1 MMDDSG
7 IDRVSSNDLTVMA
20 SDHGP
25 VPMHMAAI
33 LEFDDA
39 PEFAEIA
46 DALAR
51 RVGRVPRLRRRL
63 MPTPPGCGPPLW
75 ADDPDFSLARHL
87 SETVAPDGREEV
99 LRLGADLVCERLPA
113 DRPPWRARWVRS
125 ASGGPASLVF
135 VVHHAMADG
144 LNGLA
149 VLAALGDSGDGESEP
164 DDDRFPRP
172 TPSVA
177 ELRRDA
183 WRRRFAAFKSLP
195 RGLVG
200 GLRGL
205 RELGLASGHRLR
217 ATPTSFNKPTGPRRR
232 IATVT
237 LQLKVILDVAHARGC
252 TLNDLVLVAVS
263 GAMAETLR
271 ARGES
276 PGPLVVSVPISA
288 RSGTDVAR
296 LGNATGVVPVEV
308 PSDPDPEVR
317 LARVAE
323 QTAAHRSE
331 AHGRVP
337 RGTSAGPLGVAFR
350 ALARAGVFQR
360 YIDRQRLVNTFLSNM
375 RGPAEPISIAGH
387 RIASIVPMTLT
398 PGNVGACFAVL
409 SYAGQFVVTVLAD
422 PDVVPEVDE
431 LASRLSDEVR
441 RLTAVTGDPQGL

>member
-1 MMDDSG
+1 MTNESG
-7 IDRVSSNDLTVMA
+7 IDRVSSNDLTVIA

-33 LEFDDA
+33 LEFDGA

-51 RVGRVPRLRRRL
+51 RIARVPRLRRRL
-63 MPTPPGCGPPLW
+63 MPTPPGCGRPLW
-75 ADDPDFSLARHL
+75 ADDPEFSLARHL
-87 SETVAPDGREEV
+87 AETVVPDGREEV
-99 LRLGADLVCERLPA
+99 LRLAAELVCERLPT

-149 VLAALGDSGDGESEP
+149 VLAALGDSGGGDGGSG
-164 DDDRFPRP
+164 DDRFPRP
-172 TPSVA
+172 MPSTT

-183 WRRRFAAFKSLP
+183 WRQRLAAVKRLP

-217 ATPTSFNKPTGPRRR
+217 AAPTSFNKPTGSRRR

-237 LQLKVILDVAHARGC
+237 LQLQEVLDVAHARGC

-263 GAMAETLR
+263 GAMADTLR

-288 RSGTDVAR
+288 RAGTDVAR

-323 QTAAHRSE
+323 QTAAHRSA
-331 AHGRVP
+331 AHGGTP

-375 RGPAEPISIAGH
+375 RGPAEPISMAGH
-387 RIASIVPMTLT
+387 RIASIVPITLT
-398 PGNVGACFAVL
+398 PGNVGVCFAVL
-409 SYAGQFVVTVLAD
+409 SYAGQLVVTVLAD

-431 LASRLSDEVR
+431 LAGRLSDELR
-441 RLTAVTGDPQGL
+441 RLTAIGYGPRGQ